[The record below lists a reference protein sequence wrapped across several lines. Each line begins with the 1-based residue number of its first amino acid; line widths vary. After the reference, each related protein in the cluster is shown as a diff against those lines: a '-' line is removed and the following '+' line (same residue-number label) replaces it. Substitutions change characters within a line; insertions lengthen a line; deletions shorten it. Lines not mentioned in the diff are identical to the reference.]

1 MRTKDSTSFFART
14 ASHNAQKEIDMKAE
28 KKALIKEMTSSKE
41 KAISYLKKAGIC
53 NDKGELSKIYR

>member
-1 MRTKDSTSFFART
+1 MA
-14 ASHNAQKEIDMKAE
+14 

-53 NDKGELSKIYR
+53 DNKGNLSKIYR